1 VNRIQALPCFWR
13 SLKHIWNIEKRGE
26 YEMSNTKL
34 HNTKRGDERLMRACL
49 IVDRLCAEPMSSSG
63 RLEAKLAR
71 MNTQRAAAGQR

>member
-1 VNRIQALPCFWR
+1 
-13 SLKHIWNIEKRGE
+13 
-26 YEMSNTKL
+26 MTTTKL